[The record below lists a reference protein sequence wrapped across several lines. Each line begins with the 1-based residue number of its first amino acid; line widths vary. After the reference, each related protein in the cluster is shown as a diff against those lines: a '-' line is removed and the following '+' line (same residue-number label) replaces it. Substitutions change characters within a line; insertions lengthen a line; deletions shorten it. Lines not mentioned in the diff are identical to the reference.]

1 MPPEGLVVH
10 RKNNRISS
18 ACGAQ
23 YCDGFKILD
32 SEYRGRSGRRSCR
45 SHDVGRDARRRFAA
59 YTRHRVSTG
68 SLGSARAASSVAVS
82 SARIHKYD
90 STVSCFFFVVF
101 FVSFE
106 ALTYPAPQVA
116 TSIEKPSGRTVVRF
130 MPDRAISRCFC
141 ALLGRLLTCRNVA
154 QLLYHETLG
163 LDGHSPFLTK
173 SERSRRH
180 DPMEPISTKVHRH
193 GARRLRT
200 LAIGL
205 AKMSNLSTTVRLLSQ

>member
-1 MPPEGLVVH
+1 MRSTVLRRLQNSGLGVSREKRPSLLQEPRRRARRKAAIRRVYATSCVYRVPRKREGCV
-10 RKNNRISS
+10 
-18 ACGAQ
+18 
-23 YCDGFKILD
+23 
-32 SEYRGRSGRRSCR
+32 
-45 SHDVGRDARRRFAA
+45 VGRCFVCS
-59 YTRHRVSTG
+59 YTQIRQHR
-68 SLGSARAASSVAVS
+68 LMF
-82 SARIHKYD
+82 
-90 STVSCFFFVVF
+90 CFVFF